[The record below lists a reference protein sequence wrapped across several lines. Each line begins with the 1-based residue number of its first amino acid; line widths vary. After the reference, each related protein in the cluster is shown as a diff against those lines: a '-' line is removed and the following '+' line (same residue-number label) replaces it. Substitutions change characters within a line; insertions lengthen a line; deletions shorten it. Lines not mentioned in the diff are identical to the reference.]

1 MVVNRRE
8 FSLGLAF
15 ALTAACSTGDP
26 SRAEPAR
33 GLWRVYRQRF
43 LDPSG
48 RIVDTGN
55 GGISHSE
62 GQGYGMLLAA
72 LSEDRE
78 AFAAMARWADATLAR
93 QETGLYAWRY
103 DPRQPNPVA
112 DPNNA
117 TDGDILI
124 AWALA
129 LAGKRWNMPAYS
141 TRSGALRQAIRR
153 DCVVEQNGQSLL
165 LPGLNGFVNGP
176 RVTVNP
182 SYYIWPALDA
192 FARVDGHAI
201 WEPVIASGEE
211 LIRQARFGPLQ
222 LPTDWVVVT
231 PGLVAPAADK
241 PGVRT
246 LHSVC
251 RGAFVALAIGLIGC
265 GTIHQPAGG
274 AVSMQTAPPM
284 PPPATGGQPGTLNT
298 LPPMGDGQQDPKA
311 LERLQA
317 LRDARLRSGPGTDT
331 PVGPGDVIE
340 VSVPQVKELA
350 FVTTRVAGDG
360 TISLPLLGTF
370 RAGGHSEE
378 SVRQEIRTRLGAIMY
393 DPQVTVFVREY
404 KSRKVSV
411 IGSVPQPGLYEPA
424 TPTDTIFGTSSS
436 TSFGDV

>member
-1 MVVNRRE
+1 M
-8 FSLGLAF
+8 
-15 ALTAACSTGDP
+15 
-26 SRAEPAR
+26 
-33 GLWRVYRQRF
+33 
-43 LDPSG
+43 
-48 RIVDTGN
+48 
-55 GGISHSE
+55 
-62 GQGYGMLLAA
+62 
-72 LSEDRE
+72 
-78 AFAAMARWADATLAR
+78 
-93 QETGLYAWRY
+93 
-103 DPRQPNPVA
+103 
-112 DPNNA
+112 
-117 TDGDILI
+117 
-124 AWALA
+124 
-129 LAGKRWNMPAYS
+129 
-141 TRSGALRQAIRR
+141 
-153 DCVVEQNGQSLL
+153 
-165 LPGLNGFVNGP
+165 
-176 RVTVNP
+176 
-182 SYYIWPALDA
+182 
-192 FARVDGHAI
+192 
-201 WEPVIASGEE
+201 
-211 LIRQARFGPLQ
+211 
-222 LPTDWVVVT
+222 
-231 PGLVAPAADK
+231 
-241 PGVRT
+241 RT

-424 TPTDTIFGTSSS
+424 TPTDTIFDMLAQARGPSPDAARTVVFIPNQGRSSADAS
-436 TSFGDV
+436 ATAVDLESLLRNVDPIVFNLRDMDAAMSEVVMSLPVRPGDVIMIPEAGSVFIQGWVAKPGYYKISHDLSMLSVVAAAGGAMFPADMAAARLIRSEASGDRKIFDVDLQSVARGLKPDVYVQNGDVIEIGATPPKLVAYGLFYFFTAVFHVGAGLSVI